1 MLASQG
7 GSFYRAMLTGCEPT
21 CSFESLSNSKWVARC
36 ISPVLVV
43 VVFVGDHLLPPPATA
58 VAVSGVMC
66 VARTSKAAARLSA
79 SFRTR
84 EGGVEKIYHAVVA
97 GELSGSGTRRDLLV
111 SPDES
116 GPVAR
121 RGRGPRTAVA
131 PTRREDGGGGG
142 DHGGRGAAGS
152 GPSEKLAE
160 LEWEVVGVSPSA
172 AAGLRCSLT
181 GERRTLVRLRLVT
194 GRKHQIRVQL
204 AEMGH
209 PVVGDT
215 RYGVARSSARRRAG
229 RGADGAT
236 LPPGAAEMTTTRPL
250 EDRSILLHAS
260 ELSLPHPTR
269 VGTTVRAVAPP
280 PEVWSDICG
289 RKVIEEVFG
298 SL

>member
-1 MLASQG
+1 MRVGRSTAQSSRAVNPLARSNHYIEQQVHCPKH
-7 GSFYRAMLTGCEPT
+7 SPALLV
-21 CSFESLSNSKWVARC
+21 FEIVD
-36 ISPVLVV
+36 
-43 VVFVGDHLLPPPATA
+43 DHFLPPPGT
-58 VAVSGVMC
+58 VASVSGVMC

-84 EGGVEKIYHAVVA
+84 EGGVEKIYHAIVA
-97 GELSGSGTRRDLLV
+97 GELTGSGTRRDLLV

-121 RGRGPRTAVA
+121 HGRGPRTAVA
-131 PTRREDGGGGG
+131 PTRRKDGGGG
-142 DHGGRGAAGS
+142 AGP
-152 GPSEKLAE
+152 GPSGKSAE
-160 LEWEVVGVSPSA
+160 LEWEAVGLSPSA
-172 AAGLRCSLT
+172 AADLRCSLT

-209 PVVGDT
+209 PVVGDA
-215 RYGVARSSARRRAG
+215 RYGITGPLARRKAR
-229 RGADGAT
+229 RGEDGAT
-236 LPPGAAEMTTTRPL
+236 LPPGAAEMATMRPL

-280 PEVWSDICG
+280 PQAWSDIFG
-289 RKVIEEVFG
+289 RKVIDEVFG